1 MSVTATSDIQVGANA
16 GGNPPGSPQK
26 PEPEYHLT
34 FLDSALPPVSL
45 FRQIWQLL
53 HEPKSTVPKEYYRGK
68 VALPATDMRPW
79 ILDIP
84 NQLRAL
90 FEKPKNNIS
99 SEYYRGEVDLP
110 ATDMRPW
117 ILDIP
122 NQLRAL
128 FEKPKPPSIPITSK
142 PVDVPNMWQDYQ
154 PQSGSW
160 MNSLLV
166 HLVGVAI
173 ILLPFLISQVNKPAK
188 VSAKSEVIDISPYLA
203 ELEAAGKKAG
213 GGGGGGD
220 RSPLPASKGA
230 VPRFAKT
237 QIAPPLAVIR
247 NPHPILQVEPT
258 LLGPPDLKLPQMA
271 SHLPNWGDPQG
282 VVGPPSNG
290 PGTGGGIG
298 SGEGTGIGSG
308 KGGGLGPGEGGG
320 TGGGPYSVGGGVSA
334 PIPIYKPEPPY
345 SEEARKAKYQ
355 GTVVLMIIVDAQGNV
370 TDCKVVRP
378 LGLGLDEKA
387 TETVRTWKFKPAMR
401 NATPVPVRVIV
412 EVSFRLF

>member
-1 MSVTATSDIQVGANA
+1 MSVTATSDTQVGASA
-16 GGNPPGSPQK
+16 GGNPPAAANN
-26 PEPEYHLT
+26 PEPEYRLT
-34 FLDSALPPVSL
+34 FVDSALPPVSL

-53 HEPKSTVPKEYYRGK
+53 HEPKTTVPKEYYRGK
-68 VALPATDMRPW
+68 VTLPATDLRPW
-79 ILDIP
+79 FLDLP
-84 NQLRAL
+84 SQLKSL

-99 SEYYRGEVDLP
+99 SEYYRGEMDLP

-122 NQLRAL
+122 NQIRAL
-128 FEKPKPPSIPITSK
+128 FEKPKPPSIPITSQ

-166 HLVGVAI
+166 HLVGVAVI
-173 ILLPFLISQVNKPAK
+173 MLPFLISRMRQPAK

-203 ELEAAGKKAG
+203 EIEAAGKKAG

-220 RSPLPASKGA
+220 RSPTPASKGA
-230 VPRFAKT
+230 VPRFSRT
-237 QIAPPLAVIR
+237 QIAPPMAVIR
-247 NPHPILQVEPT
+247 NLHPILQVEPT
-258 LLGPPDLKLPQMA
+258 LVGPPELKLPQMA
-271 SHLPNWGDPQG
+271 SNLPNWGDPQG
-282 VVGPPSNG
+282 VAGPPSNG

-308 KGGGLGPGEGGG
+308 KGPGLGPGEGGG
-320 TGGGPYSVGGGVSA
+320 TGGGIYSVGGGVSA
-334 PIPIYKPEPPY
+334 PIPIFKPEPPY

-355 GTVVLMIIVDAQGNV
+355 GTVVLTIVVDAQGNV
-370 TDCKVVRP
+370 TDCKVMRP

>member
-1 MSVTATSDIQVGANA
+1 MSVTAPSDTQVGANA
-16 GGNPPGSPQK
+16 GDNPHVSVPK

-34 FLDSALPPVSL
+34 FVDSTLPPVSL
-45 FRQIWQLL
+45 FRQIWQSL
-53 HEPKSTVPKEYYRGK
+53 HEPKNTVPKEYYRGK
-68 VALPATDMRPW
+68 VALPATDLRPW
-79 ILDIP
+79 IFDIP
-84 NQLRAL
+84 NQLRTL
-90 FEKPKNNIS
+90 FEKPKNDVG
-99 SEYYRGEVDLP
+99 SEYYRGEMDLP

-117 ILDIP
+117 VLDIP
-122 NQLRAL
+122 NQIRSL
-128 FEKPKPPSIPITSK
+128 FEKPKPPSIPITSH

-173 ILLPFLISQVNKPAK
+173 ILLPFLISGIKQPAK

-203 ELEAAGKKAG
+203 EIAAAGKKAG

-220 RSPLPASKGA
+220 RSPTPASKGA
-230 VPRFAKT
+230 VPRFAR
-237 QIAPPLAVIR
+237 QQLAPPMAVIR
-247 NPHPILQVEPT
+247 NLHPILQVEPT
-258 LLGPPDLKLPQMA
+258 LVGPPELKLPQMA
-271 SHLPNWGDPQG
+271 SNLPNWGDPQG
-282 VVGPPSNG
+282 VAGPPSNG

-334 PIPIYKPEPPY
+334 PIPIFKPEPPY

-355 GTVVLMIIVDAQGNV
+355 GTVVLMIVVDTQGNV

-401 NATPVPVRVIV
+401 NASPVPVRVIV